1 MIRLH
6 YGKQVREWWEEWKQK
21 PKRKRHLH
29 PRTPEDCPFCQA
41 YEPACPMRSSPVRP
55 WREVKSRAG
64 RPKTYDSEG
73 YWCDNP
79 ACEYYG
85 ITEAGIHALVS
96 DGWRG
101 KAERIRRWRCAACG
115 NRFSARR
122 HTPLYRLKT
131 PSRRVAEVLTAMAEG
146 VDTAAGS
153 RIFNHHPKTIT
164 HWVQRGGQH
173 GQRLHEHFF
182 RQIRSGHFQVDEL
195 VTKVRHHPE
204 RVWIWTG
211 IDAETKVLL
220 ALHLGRRTRED
231 GHALVHEVKQRLTP
245 EQLPVFSSDG
255 FQQYFYA
262 LTAHFGHWSA
272 VPGKRKPVWQVDER
286 LLYGQVHKVRSGYR
300 LKRMYSRIRW
310 GTREAY
316 RAQLQA
322 LGFTGKVQTAYVE
335 RLNLTLRELVAPLSR
350 RTWSLAQTPDQLAC
364 HLEWGRAYYRF
375 SRFHDSLRQPGP
387 SSRRRR
393 SRTPAMAVGVTCCRW
408 PVQRLLQRP
417 MPAF

>member
-1 MIRLH
+1 M
-6 YGKQVREWWEEWKQK
+6 
-21 PKRKRHLH
+21 
-29 PRTPEDCPFCQA
+29 
-41 YEPACPMRSSPVRP
+41 
-55 WREVKSRAG
+55 
-64 RPKTYDSEG
+64 
-73 YWCDNP
+73 
-79 ACEYYG
+79 
-85 ITEAGIHALVS
+85 
-96 DGWRG
+96 
-101 KAERIRRWRCAACG
+101 
-115 NRFSARR
+115 
-122 HTPLYRLKT
+122 
-131 PSRRVAEVLTAMAEG
+131 TAMAEG

-153 RIFNHHPKTIT
+153 RIFNHHPKTIA
-164 HWVQRGGQH
+164 HWVRRGGQH
-173 GQRLHEHFF
+173 GQRLHEHVF

-204 RVWIWTG
+204 RIWIWTG

-262 LTAHFGHWSA
+262 LIAHFGHWRE
-272 VPGKRKPVWQVDER
+272 VPGKRKPVWEVDER

-364 HLEWGRAYYRF
+364 HLEWGRAYYHF
-375 SRFHDSLRQPGP
+375 SRFHESLRLPGP
-387 SSRRRR
+387 GSQRRR
-393 SRTPAMAVGVTCCRW
+393 SRTPAMAAGVTCCRW
-408 PVQRLLQRP
+408 PVLGLLQHP
-417 MPAF
+417 LPAF